1 MRTSVSKPTINLFF
15 MDKEMILFIMD
26 KNLISKVNSHFSY
39 EMDIGESVSVSPDK
53 VDIKSAEAVE

>member
-1 MRTSVSKPTINLFF
+1 